1 MKITET
7 QSAENKG
14 QYHSGSTDHD
24 EHDDDAT
31 NNNITAATATT
42 TKTTRAV
49 SLVQLMMTR
58 WIIIRQGSVSAE
70 DDVN

>member
-24 EHDDDAT
+24 EHDDDIY
-31 NNNITAATATT
+31 NNNNKGSITGSTDDDKKDHYQT
-42 TKTTRAV
+42 
-49 SLVQLMMTR
+49 
-58 WIIIRQGSVSAE
+58 GSVSAE
-70 DDVN
+70 DDVNDNFLLSC

>member
-24 EHDDDAT
+24 EHDDDT
-31 NNNITAATATT
+31 NNNNKGSITGYSDDDI
-42 TKTTRAV
+42 R
-49 SLVQLMMTR
+49 
-58 WIIIRQGSVSAE
+58 IIIRQGSVSAE

>member
-24 EHDDDAT
+24 QHDDDT
-31 NNNITAATATT
+31 NNNNNNNKGSITGSSDDDI
-42 TKTTRAV
+42 R
-49 SLVQLMMTR
+49 
-58 WIIIRQGSVSAE
+58 IRQGSVSAE